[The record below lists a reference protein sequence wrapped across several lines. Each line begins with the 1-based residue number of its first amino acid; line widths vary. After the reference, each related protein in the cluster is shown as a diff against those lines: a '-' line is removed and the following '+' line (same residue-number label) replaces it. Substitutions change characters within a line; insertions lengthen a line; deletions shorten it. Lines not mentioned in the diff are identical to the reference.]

1 MLRWSKPK
9 KDEME
14 APAAPTQPAAVA
26 PPRPVAAVPAG
37 PAPAAPAPAVPA
49 APPAN
54 PSLSQ
59 VLMESGKITPEQ
71 MKKALAIQRETG
83 AFLGEILVEEGL
95 IDENSLL
102 NFLAKA
108 CKIPH
113 LSLLD
118 YLIDQEILK
127 LIPQEICLKYR
138 LLPIDKLGRN
148 LTVAMVNP
156 LNQQALQAM
165 QQVCP
170 DLRIKPIL
178 CAHKHFEQVTARLFS
193 DGNKRD
199 TKSDL
204 TATSLGLIIPK
215 PAPAPEPE
223 PEAPVAEALPEAK
236 PTGESHFDD
245 VFDTSLGPVDH
256 SKANPTVPPEALPDP
271 GNVDKVLGTVFHS
284 PESRRSKD
292 SGISDSD
299 VSTDGLMQEVASIM
313 MDSMRD
319 TYAML
324 ARRMELF
331 RGVEPEHVA
340 KLFSQGITREFAAGE
355 IIFSKGDDT
364 HEVFVILNGSVEIAN
379 EGKVLATLDRGDMF
393 GEMALVSDDPR
404 SADARALSNTSVLM
418 LQLNTIQT
426 LVRPKVA
433 IQILMNI
440 IATLSQRLR
449 AANLD

>member
-9 KDEME
+9 KEE
-14 APAAPTQPAAVA
+14 SAV
-26 PPRPVAAVPAG
+26 PVAAAPSASPPAQALSAT
-37 PAPAAPAPAVPA
+37 PPPAAPAPPAPGPPPA
-49 APPAN
+49 AAAPVSN

-59 VLMESGKITPEQ
+59 VLMDSGKITPEQ
-71 MKKALAIQRETG
+71 MKKALMIQRETG

-118 YLIDQEILK
+118 YLIDGEILK
-127 LIPQEICLKYR
+127 IIPKDLCLKYR

-178 CAHKHFEQVTARLFS
+178 CAHKHFEQVTARLFG
-193 DGNKRD
+193 DEGKRD

-204 TATSLGLIIPK
+204 TATSLGLIMPK
-215 PAPAPEPE
+215 PAPAPP
-223 PEAPVAEALPEAK
+223 AAEALPEA
-236 PTGESHFDD
+236 PAAAESHFDD

-256 SKANPTVPPEALPDP
+256 SKATPSVPPEPLPDP

-292 SGISDSD
+292 TGISESD

-340 KLFSQGITREFAAGE
+340 KIFSQGITREFAANE
-355 IIFSKGDDT
+355 TIFAQGDDT

-379 EGKVLATLDRGDMF
+379 EGKILATLERGDMF
-393 GEMALVSDDPR
+393 GEMALVSDAPR
-404 SADARALSNTSVLM
+404 SATARALSNTSVLM
-418 LQLNTIQT
+418 LHLNTIQT

-433 IQILMNI
+433 IQLLLNI

-449 AANLD
+449 AANQD